1 MKKGPAYRMMI
12 YLSKR
17 MIACDEA
24 SYLIS
29 LREDRRLGFIR
40 WAQLNMHLLTCRL
53 CRKYASQIRQLSHS
67 LAMHR
72 LHCNQ
77 ENCMHHLSPEAG
89 SRILEELTRELNAN

>member
-1 MKKGPAYRMMI
+1 MMI

-29 LREDRRLGFIR
+29 LREDHRLGFIR
-40 WAQLNMHLLTCRL
+40 WWQLNTHLLTCRL

-67 LAMHR
+67 LAMYRHQ
-72 LHCNQ
+72 CKQ
-77 ENCMHHLSPEAG
+77 ENCKHHLSAEAG
-89 SRILEELTRELNAN
+89 SRILAELTRELDAK